1 MRLGPATRNKA
12 LPYNVIARK
21 PTLRRLTKQSHR
33 DCFAN
38 ARDDKKEKRG
48 VTLIEL
54 IMVITIVG
62 ILTTAAS
69 MYIKETI
76 GLWRFVTFRSEV
88 TSQLRTALI
97 RMTREIRQ
105 VKDDLS
111 VYTATGTRFRFDD
124 INANNIDYQLS
135 GSNLMR
141 NTNILANGVSG
152 LSFTYYD
159 VDNNALTAPLVSPN
173 NTNIR
178 RINISLSIQSGTQT
192 KTLSLQVYPRNL

>member
-1 MRLGPATRNKA
+1 MRIGCATRDKA
-12 LPYNVIARK
+12 LPYNVIVRK

-38 ARDDKKEKRG
+38 ARNDKKRG
-48 VTLIEL
+48 AVTLIEL

-76 GLWRFVTFRSEV
+76 GLWRFVTSRSEV
-88 TSQLRTALI
+88 TAQVRTALL
-97 RMTREIRQ
+97 RMGREIRQ
-105 VKDDLS
+105 LQDDLS
-111 VYTATGTRFRFDD
+111 VYTATAARFRFDD

-141 NTNILANGVSG
+141 NTDILANGVSG

-159 VDNNALTAPLVSPN
+159 ADNNAIAAPLVSPS
-173 NTNIR
+173 NTDIR